1 MIETLH
7 AILSSLCDLVLVP
20 FSRCAPVWAVV
31 WISALTSLFVLWSYK
46 FFSNQK
52 EIQRVKD
59 RIKASLLELRLFKDD
74 PVLTGRSIRDLL
86 LTNLRYLQL
95 NIVPFAVMVVPIVLL
110 IIHMDMRL
118 GRRPL
123 LPGEPTLLKISLSP
137 TNASEP
143 LKEIRVEAPEGLSI
157 ETAPVYV
164 PALKEVS
171 WRIRAS
177 RPGTYPVRISVSNQ
191 SVTKNVIV
199 SDRLAAASS
208 LSVRGGFMNR
218 LLHPTLPPLSID
230 RLSSIELVYPSRTIR
245 IFGSLTIHWIL
256 LFFILT
262 IVLGFSLKGLFGV
275 QL

>member
-7 AILSSLCDLVLVP
+7 AIVSSLCDLILVP
-20 FSRCAPVWAVV
+20 FARCAPLWALL
-31 WISALTSLFVLWSYK
+31 WISALTSVFVLWSYK
-46 FFSNQK
+46 LFSNQR

-59 RIKASLLELRLFKDD
+59 LIKASLLELRLFKDD
-74 PVLTGRSIRDLL
+74 PVLTGRSIGDLL
-86 LTNLRYLQL
+86 VTNLRYLRL

-110 IIHMDMRL
+110 IIHMDMRF

-123 LPGEPTLLKISLSP
+123 LPGEPTLLKLTLSGTGTLDP
-137 TNASEP
+137 FE
-143 LKEIRVEAPEGLSI
+143 EIKIEAPEGLSI

-171 WRIRAS
+171 WRVRAL
-177 RPGTYPVRISVSNQ
+177 RPGTYPLRITVADQ

-208 LSVRGGFMNR
+208 ISVRAGFMNR

-245 IFGSLTIHWIL
+245 IFGSLTLHWIL